1 MFWVAFLI
9 KPRSNS
15 LQTKALNIFCKGGN
29 IQIRAPDS
37 STSILLCSESSL
49 YFHFLSVGGTVGGKD
64 GEMLALL
71 SREMWVPQPWRCPRR
86 GRMGPGQPELAGG
99 GAGRSLEQGLELGL
113 L

>member
-1 MFWVAFLI
+1 MELSWLVVGFN
-9 KPRSNS
+9 RE
-15 LQTKALNIFCKGGN
+15 TKCFQMQEFYLG
-29 IQIRAPDS
+29 IRAPDS

-64 GEMLALL
+64 GETLALL
-71 SREMWVPQPWRCPRR
+71 SREMWVPQPRRCPRR